1 MQFVL
6 NECDCLISLD
16 ADLQQDEYAII
27 DFVGKYLE
35 GSEVVLGISNDKLS
49 DAFFKKLTALVFL

>member
-6 NECDCLISLD
+6 NKCDFLISLD
-16 ADLQQDEYAII
+16 ANLQQDEYAII

-35 GSEVVLGISNDKLS
+35 GSEVVLGIGYDKLS
-49 DAFFKKLTALVFL
+49 DAFSKSLQH